1 MELARYLMFHGRWFA
16 LMLTRRWTA
25 PTRHVCRREKEQRR
39 RTGKF
44 YPTVRS
50 AAAWSERL
58 TSSERDKPE
67 EDASCCDPDKGRTE
81 QQDRRT
87 GASRTRPKPSKNLR
101 PRIVIACLDAR
112 VQTLGH
118 EGGSFTAVA

>member
-1 MELARYLMFHGRWFA
+1 MFRGHKSASMLMRQSIAPMRRG
-16 LMLTRRWTA
+16 RRWA
-25 PTRHVCRREKEQRR
+25 KGRYR
-39 RTGKF
+39 RTGQF
-44 YPTVRS
+44 YPTVPS
-50 AAAWSERL
+50 TAAWSGLL
-58 TSSERDKPE
+58 TSSEKDKPE